1 MESAHEYQPVI
12 VMGVSGSGKS
22 TVGAALA
29 QHLGYDF
36 IDGDSLHSSK
46 SIEKM
51 SNGIAL
57 DDEDRW
63 PWLRAVGERLQTE
76 VSKERGVVVA
86 CSALKRAYRD
96 LLRDYE
102 PRLFFVFLDGPI
114 SVLQSR
120 VDDRSEGFMA
130 PSLLGSQV
138 ATLEALESDELGVRV
153 SIEKS
158 VDEIVD
164 AVLAMVEPTTVP

>member
-1 MESAHEYQPVI
+1 MESAHEFQPIV

-36 IDGDSLHSSK
+36 IDADTLHSTK
-46 SIEKM
+46 NIEKM
-51 SNGIAL
+51 AHGIAL
-57 DDEDRW
+57 GDEDRW
-63 PWLRAVGERLQTE
+63 PWLRAVGERLQTG

-102 PRLFFVFLDGPI
+102 PRLFFVFLDGPHSI
-114 SVLQSR
+114 LQSR

-130 PSLLGSQV
+130 PSLLGSQL

-153 SIEKS
+153 TIEKS
-158 VDEIVD
+158 IDVIVD
-164 AVLAMVEPTTVP
+164 AVLATVEPTTFP